1 LGKFEP
7 VAINSERLGAETTEP
22 GKVLGGSIRT
32 ADTGGSTW
40 VSLTGKVVRAES
52 VAVRASRARL
62 RTSPLFEGEADAVAL
77 MDSVLVGGTFI
88 ELSVFIQPHP
98 RISAHIAS
106 MPMR

>member
-1 LGKFEP
+1 MGKFEP

-32 ADTGGSTW
+32 ADTGGATW

>member
-1 LGKFEP
+1 MGRFEP
-7 VAINSERLGAETTEP
+7 AASNSERLGAETTEP
-22 GKVLGGSIRT
+22 AKIPSGSIRT
-32 ADTGGSTW
+32 AGTGGSTW

-62 RTSPLFEGEADAVAL
+62 RTLLFKGEADAVAL
-77 MDSVLVGGTFI
+77 IDSVLVAGTFI

-106 MPMR
+106 TPMR